1 MKEKKKIVQMV
12 ADRFKFDEKIWGIVS
27 SEETGEVV
35 GTDGYLTVAIG
46 DNEDVQKKPK
56 FLGIMYEQLFQNIKS
71 PDYKPRDDFEAGI
84 AERLQ
89 DHTTPTEVDILME
102 EEFDGYYLTVYT
114 DELMMYALSTVKGK

>member
-89 DHTTPTEVDILME
+89 DHTTPPEVDILME
-102 EEFDGYYLTVYT
+102 EEFEGYYLTVYT